1 VPKSLPL
8 LLCRLALC
16 ASVMTA
22 VYACQ
27 STALPETITTAGAAG
42 LPSAAAG
49 APEEAS
55 AGQSSGGAEGA
66 ATTSLVVLERERI
79 TSDPE
84 ADSFQRASA
93 RVDFG
98 TGEVAKA
105 TLRVSIE
112 SPCFPF
118 AGWVEQGVPDG
129 QRWPERCDAFD
140 RTLSVSLDDPADA
153 GAGPPGIELLRA
165 VTPFGGPLELSA
177 DITDVVN
184 GLPGEHELRVRIDT
198 WSDADGLVS
207 GSKGEWL
214 ASASVELEAG
224 TAPRRVLSVKS
235 LVLETQTEVD
245 AQPITFEAPAGASSA
260 RLEYRVT
267 GHGGVPDFQ
276 CIGPA
281 EEFCRRTHELRI
293 DDALIAELTPWRSDC
308 DALCTL
314 TKNDAAVGPASYCA
328 ENPCGDPR
336 SVRAPRAN
344 WCPGSATPPFLLE
357 DPSLVVAGEHELT
370 RSVLELKPGAGWQV
384 SVTYFAFE

>member
-1 VPKSLPL
+1 MPKSLPL
-8 LLCRLALC
+8 LPWRGALC
-16 ASVMTA
+16 ASVILT

-27 STALPETITTAGAAG
+27 STPLPESVTPGAAG

-49 APEEAS
+49 APDAAS
-55 AGQSSGGAEGA
+55 AGQSSGGAAGA
-66 ATTSLVVLERERI
+66 ATSSLVVLERERV
-79 TSDPE
+79 TSDPDAE
-84 ADSFQRASA
+84 SFQRVSA

-98 TGEVAKA
+98 DSEVAKA

-118 AGWVEQGVPDG
+118 AGWREQGVPDG

-140 RTLSVSLDDPADA
+140 RTLSVTLDDPTSA
-153 GAGPPGIELLRA
+153 GEGPPGIELLRA

-177 DITDVVN
+177 DVTDVVN

-214 ASASVELEAG
+214 VSASVELEAG
-224 TAPRRVLSVKS
+224 AAPRRVLSVQS
-235 LVLETQTEVD
+235 LVLETQSQVD
-245 AQPITFEAPAGASSA
+245 AQPVTFEAPDGASSA
-260 RLEYRVT
+260 RLEYRAT
-267 GHGGVPDFQ
+267 GHGGVADFQ

-281 EEFCRRTHELRI
+281 EEFCRRTHELRL
-293 DDALIAELTPWRSDC
+293 DGALFAELAPWRNDC
-308 DALCTL
+308 DALCTV
-314 TKNDAAVGPASYCA
+314 TENDAGIGPVTYCA

-344 WCPGSATPPFLLE
+344 WCPGSATPPFVLE
-357 DPSLVVAGEHELT
+357 DPALVAPGEHELT
-370 RSVLELKPGAGWQV
+370 RSVLDLKEGGGWQV